1 MVLKNTATIARQMKA
16 AAFTAAAIEY
26 LPVASLKPYPGNAR
40 THDEEQIIVMVAS
53 FGEFGFL
60 NPVLSDANNVII
72 AGHGRVEAAKRL
84 GMKTVP
90 VIRIGNLTPD
100 QVRAYR
106 IADNRIAELAG
117 WDMKILAI
125 EFQHL
130 TDVTVNFPVE
140 ATGWTFPQ
148 IDMMIDALDGCDD
161 TAADEA
167 EQIPP
172 LEEKAIARP
181 GDLFRCGV
189 HLLLCGS
196 ALDGGNYDRLL
207 GGQKADLVCQDP
219 PWNQKMSS
227 IGGKGKVTRREFV
240 MASGEMSDAEF
251 RAFLQT
257 DLANNAGHVRP
268 GAVFQVF
275 IDWRG
280 VEKVITAGAA
290 VDLRLINVCV
300 WNKGHGSFGSPWRS
314 AHEFIVAFAMPGA
327 PIKDRVKLGRDGR
340 VRSNVWSV
348 PGMNSFGKG
357 RAEALDMHPTSKPVQ
372 LLTEAI
378 RDVTDRGDIVLDTFM
393 GSGSALIASART
405 GRIARGMELDPLY
418 VDTILRRWER
428 WSGEPAILDGDG
440 RSFTEV
446 EAERAGPGLPAVRRR
461 VRTSATNISAGGD
474 MSDVA

>member
-290 VDLRLINVCV
+290 VDLRLINICV
-300 WNKGHGSFGSPWRS
+300 WTKGTALS
-314 AHEFIVAFAMPGA
+314 AVRG
-327 PIKDRVKLGRDGR
+327 GR
-340 VRSNVWSV
+340 
-348 PGMNSFGKG
+348 
-357 RAEALDMHPTSKPVQ
+357 PTSSSSP
-372 LLTEAI
+372 LPCPGRRSRT
-378 RDVTDRGDIVLDTFM
+378 
-393 GSGSALIASART
+393 ASSLAAMAACART
-405 GRIARGMELDPLY
+405 CGRC
-418 VDTILRRWER
+418 
-428 WSGEPAILDGDG
+428 
-440 RSFTEV
+440 
-446 EAERAGPGLPAVRRR
+446 PG
-461 VRTSATNISAGGD
+461 
-474 MSDVA
+474 